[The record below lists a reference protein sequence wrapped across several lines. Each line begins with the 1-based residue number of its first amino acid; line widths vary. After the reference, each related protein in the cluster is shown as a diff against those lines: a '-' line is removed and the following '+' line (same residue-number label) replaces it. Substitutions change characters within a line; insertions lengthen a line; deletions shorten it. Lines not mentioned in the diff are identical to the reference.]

1 MGKYE
6 FSLKYNGLVKVL
18 AVIFSMEMLGFGG
31 SCLR

>member
-6 FSLKYNGLVKVL
+6 FSLYNSLVKVL

>member
-6 FSLKYNGLVKVL
+6 LSLYNGLVKVL

>member
-6 FSLKYNGLVKVL
+6 FSLYNGLVKVL
-18 AVIFSMEMLGFGG
+18 AIIFSMEMLGFGG